1 MSSTLLLSAPLTVQ
15 QCEGKVAEVDLL
27 RSQSFTT
34 ARRAEYLTWRAM
46 VADYIGYLPEIV
58 YNHVG
63 APQIVGSTLNI
74 GVSHTADCV
83 AVVLSDRACA
93 VDVERKDRDVE
104 RISERFITPDE
115 RKLCN
120 RPEELVALWSAR
132 ECYYKL
138 RQDRSLSMLT
148 DIRVVELDLTAGRVT
163 VEDNRMQ
170 SATLRIEEREEHFVV
185 YII

>member
-1 MSSTLLLSAPLTVQ
+1 MSSTLLLSAPLTEK

-27 RSQSFTT
+27 RSKEFT
-34 ARRAEYLTWRAM
+34 AVRRSEFLTWRAM
-46 VADYIGYLPEIV
+46 VADYLGYLPEIV

-83 AVVLSDRACA
+83 AVVLSERACA

-104 RISERFITPDE
+104 RISDRFITSEE
-115 RKLCN
+115 RNLCS

-148 DIRVVELDLTAGRVT
+148 DIRVVELDLEAGCVT
-163 VEDNRMQ
+163 VADNRMQ
-170 SATLRIEEREEHFVV
+170 TATLRIEEREEHFVV

>member
-1 MSSTLLLSAPLTVQ
+1 MSSTLLLSAPLTEK
-15 QCEGKVAEVDLL
+15 QCEGKVAEVDVL
-27 RSQSFTT
+27 RSKEFT
-34 ARRAEYLTWRAM
+34 AVRRSEFLTWRAM
-46 VADYIGYLPEIV
+46 VADYLGYLPEIV

-83 AVVLSDRACA
+83 AVVLSERACA

-104 RISERFITPDE
+104 RISDRFITSEE
-115 RKLCN
+115 RNLCS
-120 RPEELVALWSAR
+120 RPEVLVALWSAR

-148 DIRVVELDLTAGRVT
+148 DIRVVEMDLTAGRVT

>member
-1 MSSTLLLSAPLTVQ
+1 MSSTLLLSAPLTEK

-27 RSQSFTT
+27 RSKEFT
-34 ARRAEYLTWRAM
+34 AVRRSEFLTWRAM
-46 VADYIGYLPEIV
+46 VADYLGYLPEIV

-83 AVVLSDRACA
+83 AVVLSERACA

-104 RISERFITPDE
+104 RISDRFITSEE
-115 RKLCN
+115 RNLCS

-148 DIRVVELDLTAGRVT
+148 DIRVVELDLEAGCVT
-163 VEDNRMQ
+163 VADNMMQ
-170 SATLRIEEREEHFVV
+170 TATLRIEEREEHFVV